1 MEILNSA
8 SVKDYLRKAGGKLIA
23 VAEKKRHH
31 VAAQDIIQVVT
42 ESTQP
47 HASYHWNR
55 LKKQN
60 MLCCDHICDYGVDL
74 MEAHKT

>member
-23 VAEKKRHH
+23 VAERKGPD
-31 VAAQDIIQVVT
+31 VAAQNIIQVVT
-42 ESTQP
+42 KSTQP

-55 LKKQN
+55 IKEQN
-60 MLCCDHICDYGVDL
+60 LLCCYHICDCGLDL
-74 MEAHKT
+74 MESHKI